1 MKITFCLFTEI
12 NDLPRTLNIYDSI
25 ILKIVKKYNNFTV
38 VDFSKILKNSTYL
51 KKDQINISKN
61 ENKFDGKLNVFS
73 PLTNYDFISYA
84 KDKHIFAFD
93 ALGKSLASFKI
104 RRLVNKN
111 NIKLI
116 LLINGGS
123 ISNFHDSSDNNLR
136 NLLIKLSKKLTNYIY
151 RFLVLIKYFSN
162 VFIYFESR
170 NKIYENCIL
179 NKKKII
185 SKIFPFFNILYFE
198 NIYKINSFSYDRY
211 LENKNN
217 LKENKIVFIDG
228 NYKHPD
234 ILSYKNFDLVALQK
248 IYFERL
254 ENFFKWICKIFNQ
267 PVEICLHPSSD
278 KEQYKSF
285 FKNRIITQNSTYES
299 IANSSVVIFHESSA
313 FLDAILYKKKIISL
327 NTSLLGE
334 YISNRINYYKNQFNL
349 VSINLDIFNSNLTY
363 KYERS
368 SILNDLNAAIKN
380 YDYYIKE
387 NLITDADD
395 KGSDKIIKILESY
408 EKNY

>member
-73 PLTNYDFISYA
+73 PLTNCDFISYA

-116 LLINGGS
+116 LLINVGS